1 MTMIHYGDTSSMR
14 TALTERKPPW
24 WSRSSTKGHAGRTRM
39 PHRLRLRLLQVL
51 VGIFLVGLWQLA
63 MVSGVVRPSLVST
76 PRDVLNFLFESSR
89 EGTLWVNLWATLL
102 ATLIAFVLGSALGIL
117 SGLLLGVLPTV
128 QAAVDPYVS
137 ALNAMPRI
145 ALGPL
150 FLLYFGIGIA
160 AKVALAVSIV
170 VFILLLNTHAGIL
183 SADPDILRL
192 ASVMGMT
199 RFQRFRLILLPVA
212 VPSIF
217 AGLRL
222 GLVYSLLGVVTG
234 ELIASQH
241 GLGALVVYYSAVF
254 NITGIYAILLVLAV
268 IASVLNMAMVAGE
281 RSLLRWQP
289 PSDR

>member
-1 MTMIHYGDTSSMR
+1 
-14 TALTERKPPW
+14 
-24 WSRSSTKGHAGRTRM
+24 
-39 PHRLRLRLLQVL
+39 
-51 VGIFLVGLWQLA
+51 
-63 MVSGVVRPSLVST
+63 
-76 PRDVLNFLFESSR
+76 
-89 EGTLWVNLWATLL
+89 
-102 ATLIAFVLGSALGIL
+102 
-117 SGLLLGVLPTV
+117 
-128 QAAVDPYVS
+128 
-137 ALNAMPRI
+137 
-145 ALGPL
+145 
-150 FLLYFGIGIA
+150 
-160 AKVALAVSIV
+160 
-170 VFILLLNTHAGIL
+170 
-183 SADPDILRL
+183 
-192 ASVMGMT
+192 
-199 RFQRFRLILLPVA
+199 LLPVA

>member
-1 MTMIHYGDTSSMR
+1 MTIIHHEALPNMR
-14 TALTERKPPW
+14 AVPRCRRPW
-24 WSRSSTKGHAGRTRM
+24 WSLSSIKTSARSAHSSRGW
-39 PHRLRLRLLQVL
+39 RLRLLQVL
-51 VGIFLVGLWQLA
+51 VGLFLVGLWQMA

-76 PRDVLNFLFESSR
+76 PHDVWNFLFESSR
-89 EGTLWVNLWATLL
+89 EGTLWINLWATLV
-102 ATLIAFVLGSALGIL
+102 ATLIAFVLGSALGIVL
-117 SGLLLGVLPTV
+117 GLLLGVLPTV
-128 QAAVDPYVS
+128 QAAVDPYIS

-170 VFILLLNTHAGIL
+170 VFILLLNTRAGIL

-268 IASVLNMAMVAGE
+268 IASLLNMAMVAGE

>member
-1 MTMIHYGDTSSMR
+1 MTTIHHEGAANVR
-14 TALTERKPPW
+14 TATAQSKPAW
-24 WSRSSTKGHAGRTRM
+24 WKRPATKAGARSTRGS
-39 PHRLRLRLLQVL
+39 HGLRLRLLQVL
-51 VGIFLVGLWQLA
+51 VGLLLVGLWQAA

-76 PRDVLNFLFESSR
+76 PHDVWNFLFESSR

-117 SGLLLGVLPTV
+117 LGLLLGVLPTV
-128 QAAVDPYVS
+128 QAAVDPYIS

-170 VFILLLNTHAGIL
+170 VFILLLNTRAGIL

-199 RFQRFRLILLPVA
+199 RFQRFRWILLPVA

-268 IASVLNMAMVAGE
+268 IASLLNMAMVAGE

>member
-1 MTMIHYGDTSSMR
+1 MTGR
-14 TALTERKPPW
+14 PTAEDRVNGPPRAALAVG
-24 WSRSSTKGHAGRTRM
+24 SRAGELARSPAARARSTRAQTRW
-39 PHRLRLRLLQVL
+39 LQVG
-51 VGIFLVGLWQLA
+51 VGVALVGLWHLA
-63 MVSGVVRPSLVST
+63 MISGLVRPSLVST
-76 PRDVLNFLFESSR
+76 PYDVWLFLLQSSR
-89 EGTLWVNLWATLL
+89 EGSLWVNLWATLA
-102 ATLIAFVLGSALGIL
+102 ATLIAFALGSALGIL
-117 SGLLLGVLPTV
+117 LGLVLGMLPML
-128 QAAVDPYVS
+128 QSALDPYIS

-170 VFILLLNTHAGIL
+170 VFILLLNTRAGIM
-183 SADPDILRL
+183 SADPDILQL

-199 RFQRFRLILLPVA
+199 RFQRFRKILLPVA

-222 GLVYSLLGVVTG
+222 GLVYSLLGVVTA

-254 NITGIYAILLVLAV
+254 NITGIYAILIVLAV
-268 IASVLNMAMVAGE
+268 IASILNTAMVIGE
-281 RSLLRWQP
+281 RALLRWKP
-289 PSDR
+289 PADA